1 MPRYADVV
9 MEHFRHPRN
18 VGRLDDPDAVGVGGH
33 PRRPPFMVMHFRLR
47 DGVVAEGRFQTFG
60 CVPAIAAG
68 SALTEMIAGRTIG
81 ECLALSEKD
90 VDEALG
96 GLPPERAYCAGLAIS
111 AMRDA
116 LERTARSSSEA
127 GQASGETLK
136 GS

>member
-47 DGVVAEGRFQTFG
+47 DGVVAEVRYQTFG

-68 SALTEMIAGRTIG
+68 SALTEMIAGRTIDD
-81 ECLALSEKD
+81 CLALTEQD
-90 VDEALG
+90 VDAASRPAAAELRQFGRFLDRLRLG
-96 GLPPERAYCAGLAIS
+96 PR
-111 AMRDA
+111 
-116 LERTARSSSEA
+116 
-127 GQASGETLK
+127 
-136 GS
+136 